1 MKKKGRFSSISRK
14 LILLIVIGMF
24 VLAAILVTICS
35 RLMSDMLTKDA
46 TSHMNL
52 FCQEKGVDIDKE
64 LIRIE
69 DSVGSLAKWASSKI
83 PDLNTFKEDAKLR
96 DELIDDVDDLI
107 TFMTEENDVI
117 QSVYIHYS
125 LDITGAV
132 ARQEGV
138 YFSRDDDG
146 SYKEIPFTQAEIAT
160 DPVADY
166 WYYGPIKAGK
176 AVWTKPY
183 FDGSV
188 DDYLI
193 SYVQPIFRD
202 GTPVAIIGID
212 ISFSRLMKT
221 IDKIRYHETG
231 YLYLKEADGSVHYHE
246 AYLKKEEVHGDEGD
260 ELVGNAELMTADKTG
275 DDIIR
280 YKYLDGDRVMAFVT
294 LRNGMKLVLCDSYDS
309 IFSQRDRTADIMIV
323 VSFVLAVLFA
333 LVAAIMSS
341 RITDPLRKLTA
352 AATEISEGNYDVILP
367 PEKNDEVGELSKS
380 FRLAVDK
387 IREREADNQAHAAAQ
402 DRRIERVSEKMKRQ
416 RSDLVSMKNLAYSD
430 ALTDV
435 KNKTAYDETIKNI
448 DEHIK
453 AGSAE
458 FAVIM
463 CDLNYLKQ
471 INDNM
476 GHQAGDQAL
485 KRAAQILCQAFPM
498 STVFR
503 IGGDEFV
510 IIPSGFE
517 YTKLEER
524 LKTLELTLEEEKKST
539 DEINKLVSI
548 SIGCAVFDRGNDKS
562 YNEVF
567 ERADKLMYEAKQ
579 LIHAQDGKAGN
590 NR

>member
-1 MKKKGRFSSISRK
+1 MKKKGFLSSISRK
-14 LILLIVIGMF
+14 LMLLIVFGMI
-24 VLAAILVTICS
+24 VLAAILVTICAT
-35 RLMSDMLTKDA
+35 LMSDMLTKEA
-46 TSHMNL
+46 SSHMNL

-64 LIRIE
+64 FIRIE

-83 PDLNTFKEDAKLR
+83 PDLQTFKEDEKLR

-146 SYKEIPFTQAEIAT
+146 NYKEIPFTQAEIVS

-166 WYYGPIKAGK
+166 WYYGPIKSGK
-176 AVWTKPY
+176 AGWTKPY

-202 GTPVAIIGID
+202 GIPVAVIGID
-212 ISFSRLMKT
+212 VSFSRLMKT

-231 YLYLKEADGSVHYHE
+231 YLYLKEADGSLHYHE
-246 AYLKKEEVHGDEGD
+246 AYLKNEETHGDESD
-260 ELVGNAELMTADKTG
+260 ELVENAELMTADKTG
-275 DDIIR
+275 DDLIR
-280 YKYLDGDRVMAFVT
+280 YNYKDGDRVMAFVT

-309 IFSQRDRTADIMIV
+309 IFNQRDRTADIMV
-323 VSFVLAVLFA
+323 VATFVLAVVFTLA
-333 LVAAIMSS
+333 AAIMAS

-352 AATEISEGNYDVILP
+352 AATEISEGNYDVVLP

-402 DRRIERVSEKMKRQ
+402 DRRIERVSEKIKRQ
-416 RSDLVSMKNLAYSD
+416 RNDLVNMKNLAYADS
-430 ALTDV
+430 LTNV
-435 KNKTAYDETIKNI
+435 KNKTAYDDTTGYI
-448 DEHIK
+448 DGQIK
-453 AGSAE
+453 AGTAE

-463 CDLNYLKQ
+463 CDLNYLKI
-471 INDNM
+471 INDNY
-476 GHQAGDQAL
+476 GHKAGDQAL
-485 KRAAQILCQAFPM
+485 KRAAEILCQAFPM

-510 IIPSGFE
+510 VIPSGFE

-524 LKTLELTLEEEKKST
+524 LETLKLMLDEEKQSS
-539 DEINKLVSI
+539 DEINKQVSI
-548 SIGCAVFDRGNDKS
+548 SVGTSVFDREKDNS
-562 YNEVF
+562 YQEVF
-567 ERADKLMYEAKQ
+567 ERADKNMYEDKKR
-579 LIHAQDGKAGN
+579 IHEKDGIPTG
-590 NR
+590 R

>member
-1 MKKKGRFSSISRK
+1 MKKKGFLSSISRK
-14 LILLIVIGMF
+14 LMLLIVFGMI
-24 VLAAILVTICS
+24 VLAAILVTICAT
-35 RLMSDMLTKDA
+35 LMSDMLTKEA
-46 TSHMNL
+46 SSHMNL

-64 LIRIE
+64 FIRIE

-83 PDLNTFKEDAKLR
+83 PDLQTFKEDEKLR

-146 SYKEIPFTQAEIAT
+146 SYKEIPFTQAEITT

-166 WYYGPIKAGK
+166 WYYGPIKSGK
-176 AVWTKPY
+176 AGWTKPY

-202 GTPVAIIGID
+202 GIPVAVIGID
-212 ISFSRLMKT
+212 VSFSRLMKT

-231 YLYLKEADGSVHYHE
+231 YLYLKEADGSLHYHE
-246 AYLKKEEVHGDEGD
+246 AYLKNEETHGDESD
-260 ELVGNAELMTADKTG
+260 ELVENAELMTADKTG
-275 DDIIR
+275 DDLIR
-280 YKYLDGDRVMAFVT
+280 YNYKDGDRVMAFVT

-309 IFSQRDRTADIMIV
+309 IFNQRDRTADIMV
-323 VSFVLAVLFA
+323 VATFVLAVVFTLA
-333 LVAAIMSS
+333 AAIMAS

-352 AATEISEGNYDVILP
+352 AATEISEGNYDVVLP

-380 FRLAVDK
+380 FRLAIDK

-402 DRRIERVSEKMKRQ
+402 DRRIERVSEKIKRQ
-416 RSDLVSMKNLAYSD
+416 RNDLVNMKNLAYADS
-430 ALTDV
+430 LTNV
-435 KNKTAYDETIKNI
+435 KNKTAYDDTTGYI
-448 DEHIK
+448 DGQIK
-453 AGSAE
+453 AGTAE

-463 CDLNYLKQ
+463 CDLNYLKI
-471 INDNM
+471 INDNY
-476 GHQAGDQAL
+476 GHKAGDQAL
-485 KRAAQILCQAFPM
+485 KRAAEILCQAFPM

-510 IIPSGFE
+510 VIPSGFE

-524 LKTLELTLEEEKKST
+524 LETLKLMLDEEKQSS
-539 DEINKLVSI
+539 DEINKQVSI
-548 SIGCAVFDRGNDKS
+548 SVGTSVFDREKDNS
-562 YNEVF
+562 FQEVF
-567 ERADKLMYEAKQ
+567 ERADKKMYEDKKR
-579 LIHAQDGKAGN
+579 IHEKDGIPTE
-590 NR
+590 R

>member
-1 MKKKGRFSSISRK
+1 MKKKGFLSSISRK
-14 LILLIVIGMF
+14 LMLLIVFGMI
-24 VLAAILVTICS
+24 VLAAILVTICAT
-35 RLMSDMLTKDA
+35 LMSDMLTKEA
-46 TSHMNL
+46 SSHMNL

-64 LIRIE
+64 FIRIE

-83 PDLNTFKEDAKLR
+83 PDLQTFKEDEKLR

-146 SYKEIPFTQAEIAT
+146 NYKEIPFTQAEIVS

-166 WYYGPIKAGK
+166 WYYGPIKSGK
-176 AVWTKPY
+176 AGWTKPY

-202 GTPVAIIGID
+202 GIPVAIIGID
-212 ISFSRLMKT
+212 VSFSRLMKT

-231 YLYLKEADGSVHYHE
+231 YLYLKEADGSLHYHE
-246 AYLKKEEVHGDEGD
+246 AYLKKEESHGDESD
-260 ELVGNAELMTADKTG
+260 EVVENAELMTADKTG
-275 DDIIR
+275 DDLIR
-280 YKYLDGDRVMAFVT
+280 YNYKDGDRVMAFVT

-309 IFSQRDRTADIMIV
+309 IFNQRDRTADIMV
-323 VSFVLAVLFA
+323 VATFVLAVVFTLA
-333 LVAAIMSS
+333 AAIMAS

-352 AATEISEGNYDVILP
+352 AATEISEGNYDVVLP

-402 DRRIERVSEKMKRQ
+402 DRRIERVSEKIKRQ
-416 RSDLVSMKNLAYSD
+416 RNDLVNMKNLAYADS
-430 ALTDV
+430 LTNV
-435 KNKTAYDETIKNI
+435 KNKTAYDDTTGYI
-448 DEHIK
+448 DGQIK
-453 AGSAE
+453 AGTAE

-463 CDLNYLKQ
+463 CDLNYLKI
-471 INDNM
+471 INDNY
-476 GHQAGDQAL
+476 GHKAGDQAL
-485 KRAAQILCQAFPM
+485 KRAAEILCQAFPM

-510 IIPSGFE
+510 VIPSGFE

-524 LKTLELTLEEEKKST
+524 LETLKLMLDEEKQSS
-539 DEINKLVSI
+539 DEINKQVSI
-548 SIGCAVFDRGNDKS
+548 SVGTSVFDREKDNS
-562 YNEVF
+562 YQEVF
-567 ERADKLMYEAKQ
+567 ERADKNMYENKKRV
-579 LIHAQDGKAGN
+579 HEKDGIPTG
-590 NR
+590 R

>member
-1 MKKKGRFSSISRK
+1 M
-14 LILLIVIGMF
+14 LLIVFGMI
-24 VLAAILVTICS
+24 VLAAILVTICAT
-35 RLMSDMLTKDA
+35 LMSDMLTKEA
-46 TSHMNL
+46 SSHMNL

-64 LIRIE
+64 FIRIE

-83 PDLNTFKEDAKLR
+83 PDLQTFKEDEKLR

-146 SYKEIPFTQAEIAT
+146 NYKEIPFTQAEIVS

-166 WYYGPIKAGK
+166 WYYGPIKSGK
-176 AVWTKPY
+176 AGWTKPY

-202 GTPVAIIGID
+202 GIPVAIIGID
-212 ISFSRLMKT
+212 VSFSRLMKT

-231 YLYLKEADGSVHYHE
+231 YLYLKEADGSLHYHE
-246 AYLKKEEVHGDEGD
+246 AYLKKEESHGDESD
-260 ELVGNAELMTADKTG
+260 EVVENAELMTADKTG
-275 DDIIR
+275 DDLIR
-280 YKYLDGDRVMAFVT
+280 YNYKDGDRVMAFVT

-309 IFSQRDRTADIMIV
+309 IFNQRDRTADIMV
-323 VSFVLAVLFA
+323 VATFVLAVVFTLA
-333 LVAAIMSS
+333 AAIMAS

-352 AATEISEGNYDVILP
+352 AATEISEGNYDVVLP

-402 DRRIERVSEKMKRQ
+402 DRRIERVSEKIKRQ
-416 RSDLVSMKNLAYSD
+416 RNDLVNMKNLAYADS
-430 ALTDV
+430 LTNV
-435 KNKTAYDETIKNI
+435 KNKTAYDDTTGYI
-448 DEHIK
+448 DGQIK
-453 AGSAE
+453 AGTAE

-463 CDLNYLKQ
+463 CDLNYLKI
-471 INDNM
+471 INDNY
-476 GHQAGDQAL
+476 GHKAGDQAL
-485 KRAAQILCQAFPM
+485 KRAAEILCQAFPM

-510 IIPSGFE
+510 VIPSGFE

-524 LKTLELTLEEEKKST
+524 LETLKLMLDEEKQSS
-539 DEINKLVSI
+539 DEINKQVSI
-548 SIGCAVFDRGNDKS
+548 SVGTSVFDREKDNS
-562 YNEVF
+562 YQEVF
-567 ERADKLMYEAKQ
+567 ERADKNMYENKKRV
-579 LIHAQDGKAGN
+579 HEKDGIPTG
-590 NR
+590 R

>member
-1 MKKKGRFSSISRK
+1 M
-14 LILLIVIGMF
+14 LLIVFGMI
-24 VLAAILVTICS
+24 VLAAILVTICAT
-35 RLMSDMLTKDA
+35 LMSDMLTKEA
-46 TSHMNL
+46 SSHMNL

-64 LIRIE
+64 FIRIE

-83 PDLNTFKEDAKLR
+83 PDLQTFKEDEKLR

-146 SYKEIPFTQAEIAT
+146 NYKEIPFTQAEIVS

-166 WYYGPIKAGK
+166 WYYGPIKSGK
-176 AVWTKPY
+176 AGWTKPY

-202 GTPVAIIGID
+202 GIPVAIIGID
-212 ISFSRLMKT
+212 VSFSRLMKT

-231 YLYLKEADGSVHYHE
+231 YLYLKEADGSLHYHE
-246 AYLKKEEVHGDEGD
+246 AYLKKEESHGDESD
-260 ELVGNAELMTADKTG
+260 EVVENAELMTADKTG
-275 DDIIR
+275 DDLIR
-280 YKYLDGDRVMAFVT
+280 YNYKDGDRVMAFVT

-309 IFSQRDRTADIMIV
+309 IFNQRDRTADIMV
-323 VSFVLAVLFA
+323 VATFVLAVVFTLA
-333 LVAAIMSS
+333 AAIMAS

-352 AATEISEGNYDVILP
+352 AATEISEGNYDVVLP

-402 DRRIERVSEKMKRQ
+402 DRRIERVSEKIKRQ
-416 RSDLVSMKNLAYSD
+416 RDDLVNMKNLAYADS
-430 ALTDV
+430 LTNV
-435 KNKTAYDETIKNI
+435 KNKTAYDDTTGYI
-448 DEHIK
+448 DGQIK
-453 AGSAE
+453 AGTAE

-463 CDLNYLKQ
+463 CDLNYLKI
-471 INDNM
+471 INDNY
-476 GHQAGDQAL
+476 GHKAGDQAL
-485 KRAAQILCQAFPM
+485 KRAAEILCQAFPM

-510 IIPSGFE
+510 VIPSGFE

-524 LKTLELTLEEEKKST
+524 LETLKLMLDEEKQSS
-539 DEINKLVSI
+539 DEINKQVSI
-548 SIGCAVFDRGNDKS
+548 SVGTSVFDREKDNS
-562 YNEVF
+562 YQEVF
-567 ERADKLMYEAKQ
+567 ERADKNMYEDKKR
-579 LIHAQDGKAGN
+579 IHEKDGIPTG
-590 NR
+590 R

>member
-1 MKKKGRFSSISRK
+1 M
-14 LILLIVIGMF
+14 LLIVFGMI
-24 VLAAILVTICS
+24 VLAAILVTICAT
-35 RLMSDMLTKDA
+35 LMSDMLTKEA
-46 TSHMNL
+46 SSHMNL

-64 LIRIE
+64 FIRIE

-83 PDLNTFKEDAKLR
+83 PDLQTFKEDEKLR

-146 SYKEIPFTQAEIAT
+146 SYKEIPFTQAEITT

-166 WYYGPIKAGK
+166 WYYGPIKSGK
-176 AVWTKPY
+176 AGWTKPY

-202 GTPVAIIGID
+202 GIPVAVIGID
-212 ISFSRLMKT
+212 VSFSRLMKT

-231 YLYLKEADGSVHYHE
+231 YLYLKEADGSLHYHE
-246 AYLKKEEVHGDEGD
+246 AYLKNEETHGDESD
-260 ELVGNAELMTADKTG
+260 ELVENAELMTTDKTG
-275 DDIIR
+275 DDLIR
-280 YKYLDGDRVMAFVT
+280 YNYKDGDRVMAFVT

-309 IFSQRDRTADIMIV
+309 IFNQRDRTADIMV
-323 VSFVLAVLFA
+323 VATFVLAVVFTLA
-333 LVAAIMSS
+333 AAIMAS

-352 AATEISEGNYDVILP
+352 AATEISEGNYDVVLP

-380 FRLAVDK
+380 FRLAIDK

-402 DRRIERVSEKMKRQ
+402 DRRIERVSEKIKRQ
-416 RSDLVSMKNLAYSD
+416 RNDLVNMKNLAYADS
-430 ALTDV
+430 LTNV
-435 KNKTAYDETIKNI
+435 KNKTAYDDTTGYI
-448 DEHIK
+448 DGQIK
-453 AGSAE
+453 AGTAE

-463 CDLNYLKQ
+463 CDLNYLKI
-471 INDNM
+471 INDNY
-476 GHQAGDQAL
+476 GHKAGDQAL
-485 KRAAQILCQAFPM
+485 KRAAEILCQAFPM

-510 IIPSGFE
+510 VIPSGFE

-524 LKTLELTLEEEKKST
+524 LETLKLMLDEEKQSS
-539 DEINKLVSI
+539 DEINKQVSI
-548 SIGCAVFDRGNDKS
+548 SVGTSVFDREKDNS
-562 YNEVF
+562 YQEVF
-567 ERADKLMYEAKQ
+567 ERADKNMYENKKR
-579 LIHAQDGKAGN
+579 IHEKDGIPTG
-590 NR
+590 R

>member
-1 MKKKGRFSSISRK
+1 M
-14 LILLIVIGMF
+14 LLIVFGMI
-24 VLAAILVTICS
+24 VLAAILVTICAT
-35 RLMSDMLTKDA
+35 LMSDMLTKEA
-46 TSHMNL
+46 SSHMNL

-64 LIRIE
+64 FIRIE

-83 PDLNTFKEDAKLR
+83 PDLQTFKEDEKLR

-146 SYKEIPFTQAEIAT
+146 NYKEIPFTQAEIVS

-166 WYYGPIKAGK
+166 WYYGPIKSGK
-176 AVWTKPY
+176 AGWTKPY

-202 GTPVAIIGID
+202 GIPVAVIGID
-212 ISFSRLMKT
+212 VSFSRLMKT

-231 YLYLKEADGSVHYHE
+231 YLYLKEADGSLHYHE
-246 AYLKKEEVHGDEGD
+246 AYLKNEETHGDESD
-260 ELVGNAELMTADKTG
+260 ELVENAELMTTDKTG
-275 DDIIR
+275 DDLIR
-280 YKYLDGDRVMAFVT
+280 YNYKDGDRVMAFVT

-309 IFSQRDRTADIMIV
+309 IFNQRDRTADIMV
-323 VSFVLAVLFA
+323 VATFVLAVVFTLA
-333 LVAAIMSS
+333 AAIMAS

-352 AATEISEGNYDVILP
+352 AATEISEGNYDVVLP

-380 FRLAVDK
+380 FRLAIDK

-402 DRRIERVSEKMKRQ
+402 DRRIERVSEKIKRQ
-416 RSDLVSMKNLAYSD
+416 RNDLVNMKNLAYADS
-430 ALTDV
+430 LTNV
-435 KNKTAYDETIKNI
+435 KNKTAYDDTTGYI
-448 DEHIK
+448 DGQIK
-453 AGSAE
+453 AGTAE

-463 CDLNYLKQ
+463 CDLNYLKI
-471 INDNM
+471 INDNY
-476 GHQAGDQAL
+476 GHKAGDQAL
-485 KRAAQILCQAFPM
+485 KRAAEILCQAFPM

-510 IIPSGFE
+510 VIPSGFE

-524 LKTLELTLEEEKKST
+524 LETLKLMLDEEKQSS
-539 DEINKLVSI
+539 DEINKQVSI
-548 SIGCAVFDRGNDKS
+548 SVGTSVFDREKDNS
-562 YNEVF
+562 YQEVF
-567 ERADKLMYEAKQ
+567 ERADKNMYENKKR
-579 LIHAQDGKAGN
+579 IHEKDGIPTG
-590 NR
+590 R

>member
-1 MKKKGRFSSISRK
+1 M
-14 LILLIVIGMF
+14 LLIVFGMI
-24 VLAAILVTICS
+24 VLAAILVTICAT
-35 RLMSDMLTKDA
+35 LMSDMLTKEA
-46 TSHMNL
+46 SSHMNL

-64 LIRIE
+64 FIRIE

-83 PDLNTFKEDAKLR
+83 PDLQTFKEDEKLR

-146 SYKEIPFTQAEIAT
+146 NYKEIPFTQAEIVS

-166 WYYGPIKAGK
+166 WYYGPIKSGK
-176 AVWTKPY
+176 AGWTKPY

-202 GTPVAIIGID
+202 GIPVAVIGID
-212 ISFSRLMKT
+212 VSFSRLMKT

-231 YLYLKEADGSVHYHE
+231 YLYLKEADGSLHYHE
-246 AYLKKEEVHGDEGD
+246 AYLKNEETHGDESD
-260 ELVGNAELMTADKTG
+260 ELVENAELMTADKTG
-275 DDIIR
+275 DDLIR
-280 YKYLDGDRVMAFVT
+280 YNYKDGDRVMAFVT

-309 IFSQRDRTADIMIV
+309 IFNQRDRTADIMV
-323 VSFVLAVLFA
+323 VATFVLAVVFTLA
-333 LVAAIMSS
+333 AAIMAS

-352 AATEISEGNYDVILP
+352 AATEISEGNYDVVLP

-402 DRRIERVSEKMKRQ
+402 DRRIERVSEKIKRQ
-416 RSDLVSMKNLAYSD
+416 RNDLVNMKNLAYADS
-430 ALTDV
+430 LTNV
-435 KNKTAYDETIKNI
+435 KNKTAYDDTTGYI
-448 DEHIK
+448 DGQIK
-453 AGSAE
+453 AGTAE

-463 CDLNYLKQ
+463 CDLNYLKI
-471 INDNM
+471 INDNY
-476 GHQAGDQAL
+476 GHKAGDQAL
-485 KRAAQILCQAFPM
+485 KRAAEILCQAFPM

-510 IIPSGFE
+510 VIPSGFE

-524 LKTLELTLEEEKKST
+524 LETLKLMLDEEKQSS
-539 DEINKLVSI
+539 DEINKQVSI
-548 SIGCAVFDRGNDKS
+548 SVGTSVFDREKDNS
-562 YNEVF
+562 YQEVF
-567 ERADKLMYEAKQ
+567 ERADKNMYEDKKR
-579 LIHAQDGKAGN
+579 IHEKDGIPTG
-590 NR
+590 R

>member
-1 MKKKGRFSSISRK
+1 MKKKGFLSSISRK
-14 LILLIVIGMF
+14 LMLLIVFGMI
-24 VLAAILVTICS
+24 VLAAILVTICAT
-35 RLMSDMLTKDA
+35 LMSDMLTKEA
-46 TSHMNL
+46 SSHMNL

-64 LIRIE
+64 FIRIE

-83 PDLNTFKEDAKLR
+83 PDLQTFKEDEKLR

-146 SYKEIPFTQAEIAT
+146 NYKEIPFTQAEIVS

-166 WYYGPIKAGK
+166 WYYGPIKSGK
-176 AVWTKPY
+176 AGWTKPY

-202 GTPVAIIGID
+202 GIPVAIIGID
-212 ISFSRLMKT
+212 VSFSRLMKT

-231 YLYLKEADGSVHYHE
+231 YLYLKEADGSLHYHE
-246 AYLKKEEVHGDEGD
+246 AYLKNEETHGDESD
-260 ELVGNAELMTADKTG
+260 ELVENAELMTADKTG
-275 DDIIR
+275 DDLIR
-280 YKYLDGDRVMAFVT
+280 YNYKDGDRVMAFVT

-309 IFSQRDRTADIMIV
+309 IFNQRDRTADIMIV
-323 VSFVLAVLFA
+323 ASFVLAVVFA

-387 IREREADNQAHAAAQ
+387 IREREADNQAHAEAQ

-416 RSDLVSMKNLAYSD
+416 RNDLVNMKNLAYSD

-435 KNKTAYDETIKNI
+435 KNKTAYDETIRYI

-463 CDLNYLKQ
+463 CDLNYLKI
-471 INDNM
+471 INDNY
-476 GHQAGDQAL
+476 GHKAGDQAL
-485 KRAAQILCQAFPM
+485 KRAAEILCQAFPM

-510 IIPSGFE
+510 VIPSGFE

-524 LKTLELTLEEEKKST
+524 LETLKLMLDEEKQSS
-539 DEINKLVSI
+539 DEINKQVSI
-548 SIGCAVFDRGNDKS
+548 SVGTSVFDREKDNS
-562 YNEVF
+562 YQEVF
-567 ERADKLMYEAKQ
+567 ERADKNMYENKKR
-579 LIHAQDGKAGN
+579 IHEKDGIPTG
-590 NR
+590 R

>member
-1 MKKKGRFSSISRK
+1 MKKKGFLSSISRK
-14 LILLIVIGMF
+14 LMLLIVFGMI
-24 VLAAILVTICS
+24 VLAAILVTICAT
-35 RLMSDMLTKDA
+35 LMSDMLTKEA
-46 TSHMNL
+46 SSHMNL

-64 LIRIE
+64 FIRIE

-83 PDLNTFKEDAKLR
+83 PDLQTFKEDEKLR

-146 SYKEIPFTQAEIAT
+146 NYKEIPFTQAEIAT

-166 WYYGPIKAGK
+166 WYYGPIKSGK

-202 GTPVAIIGID
+202 GIPVAIIGID
-212 ISFSRLMKT
+212 VSFSRLMKT

-231 YLYLKEADGSVHYHE
+231 YLYLKEADGSLHYHE
-246 AYLKKEEVHGDEGD
+246 AYLKKEESHGDESD
-260 ELVGNAELMTADKTG
+260 ELVENAELMTADKTG
-275 DDIIR
+275 DDLIR
-280 YKYLDGDRVMAFVT
+280 YNYKDGDRVMAFVT

-309 IFSQRDRTADIMIV
+309 IFNQRDRTADIMV
-323 VSFVLAVLFA
+323 VATFVLAAVFTLA
-333 LVAAIMSS
+333 AAIMAS

-352 AATEISEGNYDVILP
+352 AATEISEGNYDVVLP
-367 PEKNDEVGELSKS
+367 PEKNNEVGELSKS
-380 FRLAVDK
+380 FRLAIDK

-402 DRRIERVSEKMKRQ
+402 DRRIERVSEKIKRQ
-416 RSDLVSMKNLAYSD
+416 RNDLVNMKNLAYADS
-430 ALTDV
+430 LTNV
-435 KNKTAYDETIKNI
+435 KNKTAYDDTTGYI
-448 DEHIK
+448 DGQIK
-453 AGSAE
+453 AGTAE

-463 CDLNYLKQ
+463 CDLNYLKI
-471 INDNM
+471 INDNY
-476 GHQAGDQAL
+476 GHKAGDQAL
-485 KRAAQILCQAFPM
+485 KRAAEILCQAFPM

-510 IIPSGFE
+510 VIPSGFE

-524 LKTLELTLEEEKKST
+524 LETLKLMLDEEKQSS
-539 DEINKLVSI
+539 DEINKQVSI
-548 SIGCAVFDRGNDKS
+548 SVGTSVFDREKDNS
-562 YNEVF
+562 YQEVF
-567 ERADKLMYEAKQ
+567 ERADKNMYEDKKR
-579 LIHAQDGKAGN
+579 IHEKDGIPTG
-590 NR
+590 R